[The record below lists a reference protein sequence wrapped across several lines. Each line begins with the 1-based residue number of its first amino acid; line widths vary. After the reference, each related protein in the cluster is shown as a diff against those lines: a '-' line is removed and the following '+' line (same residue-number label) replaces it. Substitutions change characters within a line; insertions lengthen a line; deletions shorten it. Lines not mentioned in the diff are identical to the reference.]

1 MGSSSELLN
10 SLLILTIMFISSD
23 FASKAKPQNFKMDSH
38 PLKKKKEKS
47 GQLTNLKAGVYKPNK
62 RHL

>member
-1 MGSSSELLN
+1 
-10 SLLILTIMFISSD
+10 
-23 FASKAKPQNFKMDSH
+23 MDSH

-62 RHL
+62 RHLWMEILPVGYQFETAGGGHVGMDTWLLSVL